1 LFCESVGK
9 QRYAAG
15 MDFRSHQTPAATPS
29 AGISGTG
36 IQVAVEPEIPP
47 AVAKRIAS
55 AVQSSRSEGTRKTYA
70 AAWRR
75 FTNWCHANG
84 HVTLPAHPVT
94 VAAYFVDAADTRNE
108 TGERAYTV
116 ATFGTWIAAIN
127 HHHRTTGYLSPSA
140 HELVT
145 ATLSGIRREYAA
157 AGDRPRN
164 PRSPLLVDDIKFLV
178 GTARMQCSGW
188 ADEVLERR
196 DSAILLLG
204 FAGAYRR
211 SELSEM
217 ACGDVTVHQHDGLHV
232 RLRKSKT
239 DQEGRG
245 AVKALPYT
253 AFHETCPPCAY
264 VRWVQVVAAFD
275 VGGRP
280 AVIRLLRKRE
290 PFDAHVCRE
299 GGVPRTAAR
308 APLFRAIA
316 KNGNLGSTSL
326 SGAAIHQTIRR
337 RAEHAG
343 YDSTALAKLGG
354 HSLRAGFVTQG
365 TRNGADG
372 SSIARQTGHAS
383 LDSVEVYRRE
393 HAPLVGNA
401 VADIGL

>member
-1 LFCESVGK
+1 
-9 QRYAAG
+9 
-15 MDFRSHQTPAATPS
+15 MDFRPARTPAV
-29 AGISGTG
+29 GIPEGVG
-36 IQVAVEPEIPP
+36 AVAIEPEIPP
-47 AVAKRIAS
+47 AVAKRIAA

-75 FTNWCHANG
+75 FTLWCESNG
-84 HVTLPAHPVT
+84 HVTLPAHPIT
-94 VAAYFVDAADTRNE
+94 VAAYLVDAADTRTE
-108 TGERAYTV
+108 TGERAYAV

-127 HHHRTTGYLSPSA
+127 HQHRTTGHLSPSA

-157 AGDRPRN
+157 AGDRPRT
-164 PRSPLLVDDIKFLV
+164 PRDPLLVDDIKFLV
-178 GTARMQCSGW
+178 QTARERCRGW

-196 DSAILLLG
+196 DSAILLIG

-217 ACGDVTVHQHDGLHV
+217 VCGDITVHRHDGLHI

-253 AFHETCPPCAY
+253 DSHETCPPCAY
-264 VRWVQVVAAFD
+264 VRWAQVVAAVD
-275 VGGRP
+275 AGGRP
-280 AVIRLLRKRE
+280 SVIRLLRKRE
-290 PFDAHVCRE
+290 QFDGHVCR
-299 GGVPRTAAR
+299 GVVPRTAAR
-308 APLFRAIA
+308 APLLRAVA
-316 KNGNLGSTSL
+316 KNGNLSSTPL

-343 YDSTALAKLGG
+343 FDPAAIAKLGG

-372 SSIARQTGHAS
+372 PAIARQTGHAS

-393 HAPLVGNA
+393 HTPLVGNA
-401 VADIGL
+401 VTNIGL

>member
-1 LFCESVGK
+1 
-9 QRYAAG
+9 
-15 MDFRSHQTPAATPS
+15 MDFRPGRAPARATA
-29 AGISGTG
+29 AGIADAGRPA
-36 IQVAVEPEIPP
+36 AVEPEIPP
-47 AVAKRIAS
+47 AVAKRIAA

-75 FTNWCHANG
+75 FTSWCESNG
-84 HVTLPAHPVT
+84 HVTLPAHPIT
-94 VAAYFVDAADTRNE
+94 VAAYLVDAADARTE
-108 TGERAYTV
+108 SGERAYAV

-127 HHHRTTGYLSPSA
+127 HQHRTNGQLSPSA
-140 HELVT
+140 HELVA

-157 AGDRPRN
+157 AGDRPRT
-164 PRSPLLVDDIKFLV
+164 PRDPLLVDDIKLLV
-178 GTARMQCSGW
+178 ETARQRGRGW

-204 FAGAYRR
+204 FAGAFRR
-211 SELSEM
+211 SEL
-217 ACGDVTVHQHDGLHV
+217 ADLLCGDVSVHRHDGLHV

-253 AFHETCPPCAY
+253 ESHETCSPCAY
-264 VRWVQVVAAFD
+264 VRWVQVIAAFD
-275 VGGRP
+275 VGGRSS
-280 AVIRLLRKRE
+280 VIRLLRKRD
-290 PFDAHVCRE
+290 PFTGHVCR

-308 APLFRAIA
+308 APLFRAVA
-316 KNGNLGSTSL
+316 KNGNLGATAL

-343 YDSTALAKLGG
+343 FDPTAVAKLGG
-354 HSLRAGFVTQG
+354 HSLRAGFVTQS

-372 SSIARQTGHAS
+372 SAIARQTGHAS

-393 HAPLVGNA
+393 HAPLIGNA
-401 VADIGL
+401 VIDIGL

>member
-1 LFCESVGK
+1 MDFRPARTPAMGMPESVG
-9 QRYAAG
+9 A
-15 MDFRSHQTPAATPS
+15 
-29 AGISGTG
+29 
-36 IQVAVEPEIPP
+36 VAVEPEIPP

-55 AVQSSRSEGTRKTYA
+55 AVLSSRSEGTRKTYA

-75 FTNWCHANG
+75 FTRWCEANG
-84 HVTLPAHPVT
+84 HVTLPAHPIT
-94 VAAYFVDAADTRNE
+94 VAAYLVEAADTRTE
-108 TGERAYTV
+108 TGERAYAA

-127 HHHRTTGYLSPSA
+127 HQHRTTGHLSPSA

-157 AGDRPRN
+157 AGDRPRS
-164 PRSPLLVDDIKFLV
+164 PRDPLLVDDIKLFV
-178 GTARMQCSGW
+178 GTARERCLGW

-204 FAGAYRR
+204 FAGAFRR

-217 ACGDVTVHQHDGLHV
+217 VCGDVTVHRHDGLHI

-253 AFHETCPPCAY
+253 ESHETCPPCAY

-275 VGGRP
+275 AGGRP
-280 AVIRLLRKRE
+280 SVIRLLRKPE
-290 PFDAHVCRE
+290 AFTEHVCR

-308 APLFRAIA
+308 APLLRAIA
-316 KNGNLGSTSL
+316 KNGNLGSTPL

-343 YDSTALAKLGG
+343 YDPTGLAKLGG

-372 SSIARQTGHAS
+372 SAIARQTGHAS

-393 HAPLVGNA
+393 HAPLAGNA
-401 VADIGL
+401 VNDIGL

>member
-1 LFCESVGK
+1 MNFRPPRTPTVRVAESV
-9 QRYAAG
+9 RA
-15 MDFRSHQTPAATPS
+15 
-29 AGISGTG
+29 
-36 IQVAVEPEIPP
+36 VAVEPTIPP

-70 AAWRR
+70 AAWKR
-75 FTNWCHANG
+75 FTNWCASNG
-84 HVTLPAHPVT
+84 HVTLPAHPIT
-94 VAAYFVDAADTRNE
+94 VAAYLVDAADTRTE
-108 TGERAYTV
+108 TGERAYAV

-127 HHHRTTGYLSPSA
+127 HHHRTTGHLSPSA

-145 ATLSGIRREYAA
+145 ATLSGIRRGYAA
-157 AGDRPRN
+157 AGDRPRT
-164 PRSPLLVDDIKFLV
+164 PRDPLLVDDIKLLV
-178 GTARMQCSGW
+178 STARERCRGW

-217 ACGDVTVHQHDGLHV
+217 VCGDITVHRHDGLHI

-253 AFHETCPPCAY
+253 DSHATCPPCAY
-264 VRWVQVVAAFD
+264 VLWAQVVAAFD
-275 VGGRP
+275 AGGRP
-280 AVIRLLRKRE
+280 SVIRLLRKRE
-290 PFDAHVCRE
+290 LFDAHVCR

-316 KNGNLGSTSL
+316 KNGNLGSTPL

-343 YDSTALAKLGG
+343 FDPTALAKLGG

-372 SSIARQTGHAS
+372 SAIARQTGHAS

-401 VADIGL
+401 VIDIGL

>member
-1 LFCESVGK
+1 MDLRPGRAPAV
-9 QRYAAG
+9 RTVAG
-15 MDFRSHQTPAATPS
+15 TSEGGRS
-29 AGISGTG
+29 I
-36 IQVAVEPEIPP
+36 AVEPEIPA
-47 AVAKRIAS
+47 AVAKRIAA

-70 AAWRR
+70 TAWRR
-75 FTNWCHANG
+75 FTNWCESNG

-94 VAAYFVDAADTRNE
+94 VAAYLVDAADTRTE
-108 TGERAYTV
+108 TGERSYAV

-127 HHHRTTGYLSPSA
+127 HQHRMAGHLSPSA

-157 AGDRPRN
+157 AGDRPRA
-164 PRSPLLVDDIKFLV
+164 PRDPLLVEDIKLLV
-178 GTARMQCSGW
+178 RTARNRCRGW

-204 FAGAYRR
+204 FAGAFRR
-211 SELSEM
+211 SELSELLL
-217 ACGDVTVHQHDGLHV
+217 GDVALHRHDGLHV

-245 AVKALPYT
+245 AVKALPFT
-253 AFHETCPPCAY
+253 DSHESCPPCAY

-280 AVIRLLRKRE
+280 SVIRLLRRPE
-290 PFDAHVCRE
+290 PFDDHVCRR
-299 GGVPRTAAR
+299 GVPRTSAR
-308 APLFRAIA
+308 AALFRAVA
-316 KNGNLGSTSL
+316 KNGNLGITPL
-326 SGAAIHQTIRR
+326 SGAAIHKTIRR

-343 YDSTALAKLGG
+343 YDPTALTKLGG

-372 SSIARQTGHAS
+372 SAIAHQTGHAR

-401 VADIGL
+401 VTDIGL

>member
-1 LFCESVGK
+1 
-9 QRYAAG
+9 
-15 MDFRSHQTPAATPS
+15 MDFRPGRAPAVTPAVA
-29 AGISGTG
+29 ILGTSRP
-36 IQVAVEPEIPP
+36 VAVEPEIPP

-55 AVQSSRSEGTRKTYA
+55 AVHSSWSEGTRKTYA

-75 FTNWCHANG
+75 FTTWCETNG
-84 HVTLPAHPVT
+84 HVTLPAHPIT
-94 VAAYFVDAADTRNE
+94 VAAYLVDAADTRTE
-108 TGERAYTV
+108 TGERAYAV
-116 ATFGTWIAAIN
+116 ATFGTWIAAIS
-127 HHHRTTGYLSPSA
+127 HQHRTTGHLSPSA

-157 AGDRPRN
+157 AGDRPRT
-164 PRSPLLVDDIKFLV
+164 PRDPLLVDDIKLLV
-178 GTARMQCSGW
+178 GTARARCRGW
-188 ADEVLERR
+188 ADEVLPRR

-217 ACGDVTVHQHDGLHV
+217 VCGDVTVHRHDGLHI

-253 AFHETCPPCAY
+253 ESHETCPPCAY
-264 VRWVQVVAAFD
+264 IRWVQVVGAFD
-275 VGGRP
+275 AGGRP
-280 AVIRLLRKRE
+280 SVIRLLRKRE
-290 PFDAHVCRE
+290 QFIGHVCR
-299 GGVPRTAAR
+299 GGVPRTPAR
-308 APLFRAIA
+308 APLLRAVA
-316 KNGNLGSTSL
+316 KNGNLGDTPL

-343 YDSTALAKLGG
+343 FDPAAIAKLGG

-372 SSIARQTGHAS
+372 PAIARQTGHAS

-393 HAPLVGNA
+393 HAPLIGNA

>member
-1 LFCESVGK
+1 
-9 QRYAAG
+9 
-15 MDFRSHQTPAATPS
+15 MDFRPGKTPAVSTSVGRVELATS
-29 AGISGTG
+29 
-36 IQVAVEPEIPP
+36 AVEPEIPP
-47 AVAKRIAS
+47 AIAKRIAR
-55 AVQSSRSEGTRKTYA
+55 AVESSRSEGTRRTYA
-70 AAWRR
+70 AGWRR
-75 FTNWCHANG
+75 FAGWCEREGHAA
-84 HVTLPAHPVT
+84 LPAHPVT
-94 VAAYFVDAADTRNE
+94 VAAYLVDAADTRTE
-108 TGERAYTV
+108 AGERSYAV
-116 ATFGTWIAAIN
+116 STFGTWIAAIN
-127 HHHRTTGYLSPSA
+127 HQHRTTGHLSPSA

-157 AGDRPRN
+157 AGDRARTPRD
-164 PRSPLLVDDIKFLV
+164 PLLVDDIKLLV
-178 GTARMQCSGW
+178 ETARKRCRGW

-217 ACGDVTVHQHDGLHV
+217 VCGDVTVHRYDGLHI

-253 AFHETCPPCAY
+253 DSHETCPPCAY
-264 VRWVQVVAAFD
+264 VRWVQIVGAFD

-280 AVIRLLRKRE
+280 SVIRLLRKRE
-290 PFDAHVCRE
+290 LFDAHVCR

-316 KNGNLGSTSL
+316 KNGNLGDTPL

-337 RAEHAG
+337 RADHAG
-343 YDSTALAKLGG
+343 FDPTALAKLGG

-372 SSIARQTGHAS
+372 SAIARQTGHAS

-393 HAPLVGNA
+393 HTPLVGNA
-401 VADIGL
+401 VNDIGL

>member
-1 LFCESVGK
+1 MG
-9 QRYAAG
+9 
-15 MDFRSHQTPAATPS
+15 PAALAS
-29 AGISGTG
+29 A
-36 IQVAVEPEIPP
+36 AVQPEIPP
-47 AVAKRIAS
+47 AVAQRIAK
-55 AVQSSRSEGTRKTYA
+55 AVESSRSEGTRRTYA
-70 AAWRR
+70 AGWRR
-75 FTNWCHANG
+75 FAGWCEREG
-84 HVTLPAHPVT
+84 HVALPAHPVT
-94 VAAYFVDAADTRNE
+94 VAAYLVDAADTRTE
-108 TGERAYTV
+108 AGDRAYAV

-127 HHHRTTGYLSPSA
+127 HEHRTTGHLSPSA

-157 AGDRPRN
+157 AGDRPRA
-164 PRSPLLVDDIKFLV
+164 PRDPLLVDDIKVLV
-178 GTARMQCSGW
+178 ETARKRCRVW

-204 FAGAYRR
+204 FAGAFRR
-211 SELSEM
+211 SELSDLS
-217 ACGDVTVHQHDGLHV
+217 CGDVTVHRHDGLHV

-253 AFHETCPPCAY
+253 ESHETCPPCAY
-264 VRWVQVVAAFD
+264 VRWIQVIAAFD

-280 AVIRLLRKRE
+280 SVIRLLRKPE
-290 PFDAHVCRE
+290 PFTEHVCR

-308 APLFRAIA
+308 APLLRAIA
-316 KNGNLGSTSL
+316 KNGNLGATAL

-337 RAEHAG
+337 RAEQAG
-343 YDSTALAKLGG
+343 YDPTALTKLGG

-372 SSIARQTGHAS
+372 SAIARQTGHAS

-401 VADIGL
+401 VTNIGL

>member
-1 LFCESVGK
+1 
-9 QRYAAG
+9 
-15 MDFRSHQTPAATPS
+15 MDFRPGRVPAARS
-29 AGISGTG
+29 AAGTSEG
-36 IQVAVEPEIPP
+36 GRSVAIEPEIPP
-47 AVAKRIAS
+47 AVAKRIAA

-75 FTNWCHANG
+75 FTRWCETNG
-84 HVTLPAHPVT
+84 HVTLPAHPIT
-94 VAAYFVDAADTRNE
+94 VAAYLVDAADTRNE
-108 TGERAYTV
+108 TGERAYAV

-127 HHHRTTGYLSPSA
+127 HQHRTTGHLSPSA
-140 HELVT
+140 HELVA

-157 AGDRPRN
+157 AGDRPRTS
-164 PRSPLLVDDIKFLV
+164 RDPLLVDDIKLLV
-178 GTARMQCSGW
+178 STARQRCRGW

-217 ACGDVTVHQHDGLHV
+217 VCGDIAVHRLDGLHI

-245 AVKALPYT
+245 AVKALPYS
-253 AFHETCPPCAY
+253 ASHETCPPCAY
-264 VRWVQVVAAFD
+264 VRWAQVVAAFD
-275 VGGRP
+275 AGGRP
-280 AVIRLLRKRE
+280 SVIRLLRKGE
-290 PFDAHVCRE
+290 PFEAHVCR

-308 APLFRAIA
+308 APLLRAIA
-316 KNGNLGSTSL
+316 KNGNLGATPL

-337 RAEHAG
+337 RAEQVG
-343 YDSTALAKLGG
+343 YDPTALNKLGG

-365 TRNGADG
+365 TRNGSDG
-372 SSIARQTGHAS
+372 SAIARQTGHAS

-401 VADIGL
+401 VTEIGL

>member
-1 LFCESVGK
+1 MTTAEGIPDVGK
-9 QRYAAG
+9 
-15 MDFRSHQTPAATPS
+15 S
-29 AGISGTG
+29 I
-36 IQVAVEPEIPP
+36 AVEPQIPP
-47 AVAKRIAS
+47 AVAKRIAA
-55 AVQSSRSEGTRKTYA
+55 AVHSSRSEGTRKTYA
-70 AAWRR
+70 AAWKR
-75 FTNWCHANG
+75 FTDWCTSNG
-84 HVTLPAHPVT
+84 HVTLPAHPIT
-94 VAAYFVDAADTRNE
+94 VAAYLVDAADTRTE
-108 TGERAYTV
+108 TGERAYAV

-127 HHHRTTGYLSPSA
+127 HHHRTTGHLSPSA

-157 AGDRPRN
+157 AGDRPRT
-164 PRSPLLVDDIKFLV
+164 PRDPLLVDDIKLLV
-178 GTARMQCSGW
+178 ETARKQCKGW

-211 SELSEM
+211 SELSELV
-217 ACGDVTVHQHDGLHV
+217 CGDVIVHRHDGLHV

-253 AFHETCPPCAY
+253 ESHETCPPCAY
-264 VRWVQVVAAFD
+264 VRWAQVVAAYD

-280 AVIRLLRKRE
+280 SVIRLLRKRE
-290 PFDAHVCRE
+290 PFTGHVCR

-308 APLFRAIA
+308 SPLLRAIA
-316 KNGNLGSTSL
+316 KNGNLGSTPL
-326 SGAAIHQTIRR
+326 SGAAIHKTIRR
-337 RAEHAG
+337 RAKYAG
-343 YDSTALAKLGG
+343 YDPTALTKLGG

-372 SSIARQTGHAS
+372 PAIARQTGHTR

-401 VADIGL
+401 VTDIGL

>member
-1 LFCESVGK
+1 MNFRPPRTPTVRVAESV
-9 QRYAAG
+9 RA
-15 MDFRSHQTPAATPS
+15 
-29 AGISGTG
+29 
-36 IQVAVEPEIPP
+36 VAVEPTIPP

-70 AAWRR
+70 AAWKR
-75 FTNWCHANG
+75 FTNWCASNG
-84 HVTLPAHPVT
+84 HVTLPAHPIT
-94 VAAYFVDAADTRNE
+94 VAAYLVDAADTRTE
-108 TGERAYTV
+108 TGERAYAV

-127 HHHRTTGYLSPSA
+127 HHHRTTGHLSPSA

-145 ATLSGIRREYAA
+145 ATLSGIRRGYAA
-157 AGDRPRN
+157 AGDRPRT
-164 PRSPLLVDDIKFLV
+164 PRDPLLVDDINLLV
-178 GTARMQCSGW
+178 STARERCRGW

-217 ACGDVTVHQHDGLHV
+217 VCGDITVHRHDGLHI

-253 AFHETCPPCAY
+253 DSHATCPPCAY
-264 VRWVQVVAAFD
+264 VLWAQVVAAFD
-275 VGGRP
+275 AGGRP
-280 AVIRLLRKRE
+280 SVIRLLRKRE
-290 PFDAHVCRE
+290 LFDAHVCR

-316 KNGNLGSTSL
+316 KNGNLGSTPL
-326 SGAAIHQTIRR
+326 SGAAIHQTNRR

-343 YDSTALAKLGG
+343 FDPTALAKLGG

-372 SSIARQTGHAS
+372 SAIARQTGHAS

-401 VADIGL
+401 VIDIGL

>member
-1 LFCESVGK
+1 
-9 QRYAAG
+9 
-15 MDFRSHQTPAATPS
+15 MDFRPGRAPVVST
-29 AGISGTG
+29 AGRVST
-36 IQVAVEPEIPP
+36 AVEPEIPP
-47 AVAKRIAS
+47 AVAKRIAK
-55 AVQSSRSEGTRKTYA
+55 AVASSRSEGTRRTYA
-70 AAWRR
+70 AGWRR
-75 FTNWCHANG
+75 FAGWCEREGHAA
-84 HVTLPAHPVT
+84 LPAHPVT
-94 VAAYFVDAADTRNE
+94 VAAYLVDAADTRTE
-108 TGERAYTV
+108 TGERAYAV

-127 HHHRTTGYLSPSA
+127 HQHRTTGHLSPSA

-157 AGDRPRN
+157 AGDRPRT
-164 PRSPLLVDDIKFLV
+164 PRDPLLVDDIKVFV
-178 GTARMQCSGW
+178 STARKRCRGW
-188 ADEVLERR
+188 ADAVLERR

-204 FAGAYRR
+204 FTGAYRR
-211 SELSEM
+211 SELSELL
-217 ACGDVTVHQHDGLHV
+217 CGDVTVHRHDGLHI

-245 AVKALPYT
+245 AMKALPYT
-253 AFHETCPPCAY
+253 ESHETCPPCAY
-264 VRWVQVVAAFD
+264 VRWAQVVAAFD
-275 VGGRP
+275 AGGRP
-280 AVIRLLRKRE
+280 SVIRLLRKQE
-290 PFDAHVCRE
+290 PFAEHVCR

-308 APLFRAIA
+308 APLLRAVA

-343 YDSTALAKLGG
+343 YDPTALAKLGG

-372 SSIARQTGHAS
+372 SAIARQTGHAS

-401 VADIGL
+401 VNQIGL

>member
-1 LFCESVGK
+1 
-9 QRYAAG
+9 
-15 MDFRSHQTPAATPS
+15 MDFRPGRAPAVSTVEGS
-29 AGISGTG
+29 VGGRSL
-36 IQVAVEPEIPP
+36 AVEPEIPP
-47 AVAKRIAS
+47 AVAKRIAA

-75 FTNWCHANG
+75 FTGWCETNG
-84 HVTLPAHPVT
+84 HVTLPAHPIT
-94 VAAYFVDAADTRNE
+94 VAAYLVDAADTRTE
-108 TGERAYTV
+108 TGERAYAV

-127 HHHRTTGYLSPSA
+127 HQHRTTGHLSPSA

-157 AGDRPRN
+157 AGDRPRT
-164 PRSPLLVDDIKFLV
+164 PRDPLLVDDIKMLV
-178 GTARMQCSGW
+178 STARQRSPSW

-217 ACGDVTVHQHDGLHV
+217 VCGDVVVHRHDGLHI

-239 DQEGRG
+239 DQEGKG

-253 AFHETCPPCAY
+253 ESHETCPPCAY

-275 VGGRP
+275 VGDRP
-280 AVIRLLRKRE
+280 SVIRLLRKRE
-290 PFDAHVCRE
+290 PFTDHVCR

-308 APLFRAIA
+308 APLLRAIA
-316 KNGNLGSTSL
+316 KNGNLGSTAL
-326 SGAAIHQTIRR
+326 SGAAIHQVIRR

-343 YDSTALAKLGG
+343 FDPASLAKLGG

-372 SSIARQTGHAS
+372 SAIARQTGHAS

-401 VADIGL
+401 VMDIGL

>member
-1 LFCESVGK
+1 
-9 QRYAAG
+9 
-15 MDFRSHQTPAATPS
+15 MDFRPGRAPVVST
-29 AGISGTG
+29 AGRVST
-36 IQVAVEPEIPP
+36 AVEPEIPP
-47 AVAKRIAS
+47 AVAKRIAK
-55 AVQSSRSEGTRKTYA
+55 AVASSRSEGTRRTYA
-70 AAWRR
+70 AGWRR
-75 FTNWCHANG
+75 FAGWCDREGHAA
-84 HVTLPAHPVT
+84 LPAHPVT
-94 VAAYFVDAADTRNE
+94 VAAYLVDAADTRTE
-108 TGERAYTV
+108 TGERAYAV

-127 HHHRTTGYLSPSA
+127 HQHRTTGHLSPSA

-145 ATLSGIRREYAA
+145 ATLSGVRREYAA
-157 AGDRPRN
+157 AGDRPRT
-164 PRSPLLVDDIKFLV
+164 PRDPLLVDDIKVFV
-178 GTARMQCSGW
+178 STARKRCRGW
-188 ADEVLERR
+188 ADAVLERR

-211 SELSEM
+211 SELSELL
-217 ACGDVTVHQHDGLHV
+217 CGDVTMQRNDGLHV
-232 RLRKSKT
+232 RLRRSKT

-253 AFHETCPPCAY
+253 DSHETCPPCAY
-264 VRWVQVVAAFD
+264 VRWAQVVAAFD
-275 VGGRP
+275 AGGRQS
-280 AVIRLLRKRE
+280 VIRLLRKQE
-290 PFDAHVCRE
+290 PFAEHVCR

-308 APLFRAIA
+308 APLLRAVA

-343 YDSTALAKLGG
+343 YDPTALAKLGG

-372 SSIARQTGHAS
+372 SAIARQTGHAS

-401 VADIGL
+401 VNQIGL

>member
-1 LFCESVGK
+1 
-9 QRYAAG
+9 
-15 MDFRSHQTPAATPS
+15 MDSQTARTPAVGTPECVG
-29 AGISGTG
+29 A
-36 IQVAVEPEIPP
+36 VAVEPEIPP

-55 AVQSSRSEGTRKTYA
+55 AVQSSRSEGTRRTYA
-70 AAWRR
+70 AAWSR
-75 FTNWCHANG
+75 FTSWCESNG

-94 VAAYFVDAADTRNE
+94 VAAYLVDAADTRTE
-108 TGERAYTV
+108 TGERAYAV

-127 HHHRTTGYLSPSA
+127 HQHRTTGHLSPSA

-157 AGDRPRN
+157 SGDRPRT
-164 PRSPLLVDDIKFLV
+164 PRDPLLVDDIKLLV
-178 GTARMQCSGW
+178 ETARKRSRGW

-204 FAGAYRR
+204 FAGAFRR
-211 SELSEM
+211 SELSELV
-217 ACGDVTVHQHDGLHV
+217 CGDVTVHRHDGLHI

-239 DQEGRG
+239 DQEGSG

-253 AFHETCPPCAY
+253 ESHETCPPCAY
-264 VRWVQVVAAFD
+264 VRWIQVVAAFD

-280 AVIRLLRKRE
+280 SVIRLLRKPE
-290 PFDAHVCRE
+290 PFNGHVCR

-308 APLFRAIA
+308 APLLRTVA
-316 KNGNLGSTSL
+316 KNGNLGDIPL

-337 RAEHAG
+337 RATHAG
-343 YDSTALAKLGG
+343 FDPTAIAKLGG
-354 HSLRAGFVTQG
+354 HSLLAGFVTQG

-393 HAPLVGNA
+393 HSPLVGNA
-401 VADIGL
+401 VNEIGL

>member
-1 LFCESVGK
+1 MDFRPARTPAVGIPESVG
-9 QRYAAG
+9 
-15 MDFRSHQTPAATPS
+15 S
-29 AGISGTG
+29 
-36 IQVAVEPEIPP
+36 VAVEPEIPT

-55 AVQSSRSEGTRKTYA
+55 AVQSSRSAGTRKTYA

-75 FTNWCHANG
+75 FTSWCETNG
-84 HVTLPAHPVT
+84 HVTLPAHPIT
-94 VAAYFVDAADTRNE
+94 VAAYLVDAADTRTE
-108 TGERAYTV
+108 TGERAYAV

-127 HHHRTTGYLSPSA
+127 HQHRTTGHLSPSA

-145 ATLSGIRREYAA
+145 ATLSGLRREYAA
-157 AGDRPRN
+157 AGDRPRT
-164 PRSPLLVDDIKFLV
+164 PRDPLMVEDIKLLVS
-178 GTARMQCSGW
+178 TARKRCRGW

-196 DSAILLLG
+196 DSAILLIG

-217 ACGDVTVHQHDGLHV
+217 VCGDVTVHRRDGLHI

-253 AFHETCPPCAY
+253 DSHETCPPCAY
-264 VRWVQVVAAFD
+264 VRWIQVVAAFD
-275 VGGRP
+275 AGGRP
-280 AVIRLLRKRE
+280 AVIRLLRRPE
-290 PFDAHVCRE
+290 PFDAHVCR

-308 APLFRAIA
+308 SPVLRAIA
-316 KNGNLGSTSL
+316 KNGNLGAMAL

-343 YDSTALAKLGG
+343 YDPTALGKLGG

-372 SSIARQTGHAS
+372 SAIARQTGHAS

-401 VADIGL
+401 VTEIGL

>member
-1 LFCESVGK
+1 
-9 QRYAAG
+9 
-15 MDFRSHQTPAATPS
+15 MDFRSGRTPALTS
-29 AGISGTG
+29 FAGISGTG
-36 IQVAVEPEIPP
+36 RSVAVEPEISP

-55 AVQSSRSEGTRKTYA
+55 ALQSSRAEGTRKTYD

-75 FTNWCHANG
+75 FTSWCESNG
-84 HVTLPAHPVT
+84 HVTLPANPIT
-94 VAAYFVDAADTRNE
+94 VAAYLVDAADTRTE
-108 TGERAYTV
+108 TGERAYAV

-127 HHHRTTGYLSPSA
+127 HQHRTTGHLSPSA

-157 AGDRPRN
+157 AGDRPRT
-164 PRSPLLVDDIKFLV
+164 PRDPLLVDDIKLLV
-178 GTARMQCSGW
+178 ETARKRCRGW
-188 ADEVLERR
+188 ADEVLEPR

-217 ACGDVTVHQHDGLHV
+217 MCGDVTVHRHDGLHI

-253 AFHETCPPCAY
+253 DSHETCPPCAY
-264 VRWVQVVAAFD
+264 VRWAQVVAAFD

-280 AVIRLLRKRE
+280 SVIRLLRNAE
-290 PFDAHVCRE
+290 PFGAHVCR

-308 APLFRAIA
+308 APLFRAVA
-316 KNGNLGSTSL
+316 KNGNLSATAL

-337 RAEHAG
+337 RADHAG
-343 YDSTALAKLGG
+343 FDPAALAKLGG

-365 TRNGADG
+365 ARNGADG
-372 SSIARQTGHAS
+372 SAIARQTGHAS

-393 HAPLVGNA
+393 HTPLLGNA
-401 VADIGL
+401 VTQIGL

>member
-1 LFCESVGK
+1 
-9 QRYAAG
+9 
-15 MDFRSHQTPAATPS
+15 M
-29 AGISGTG
+29 
-36 IQVAVEPEIPP
+36 EPEIPP
-47 AVAKRIAS
+47 AVAKRIAA

-75 FTNWCHANG
+75 FSSWCESNG
-84 HVTLPAHPVT
+84 HVTLPAHPIT
-94 VAAYFVDAADTRNE
+94 VAAYLVDAADTRTE
-108 TGERAYTV
+108 TGERAYAV

-127 HHHRTTGYLSPSA
+127 HQHRITGHLSPSA

-157 AGDRPRN
+157 AGDRLRQPRD
-164 PRSPLLVDDIKFLV
+164 PLLAEDIKLLV
-178 GTARMQCSGW
+178 STARDRCRGW

-196 DSAILLLG
+196 DSALLLLG

-217 ACGDVTVHQHDGLHV
+217 VCGDVTVHRHDGLHI

-253 AFHETCPPCAY
+253 ESHKTCSPCAY

-275 VGGRP
+275 TGGRP
-280 AVIRLLRKRE
+280 SVIRLLRKRE
-290 PFDAHVCRE
+290 PFTGHVCR
-299 GGVPRTAAR
+299 GGVSRTANR

-316 KNGNLGSTSL
+316 KNGNLGTTAL

-337 RAEHAG
+337 RAQHAG
-343 YDSTALAKLGG
+343 YDATALAKLGG

-372 SSIARQTGHAS
+372 SAIAQQTGHAH

-401 VADIGL
+401 VNDIGL

>member
-1 LFCESVGK
+1 MDIRPARTSAVSTPDG
-9 QRYAAG
+9 AAG
-15 MDFRSHQTPAATPS
+15 LAST
-29 AGISGTG
+29 
-36 IQVAVEPEIPP
+36 AVEPKIPP
-47 AVAKRIAS
+47 AVAARIAK
-55 AVQSSRSEGTRKTYA
+55 AVESSRSEGTRRTYA
-70 AAWRR
+70 AGWRR
-75 FTNWCHANG
+75 FVGWCEREG
-84 HVTLPAHPVT
+84 HGALPAHPVT
-94 VAAYFVDAADTRNE
+94 VAAYLVDAADTRTE
-108 TGERAYTV
+108 AGERAYAV

-127 HHHRTTGYLSPSA
+127 HQHRTTGHLSPSA

-157 AGDRPRN
+157 AGDRPRTA
-164 PRSPLLVDDIKFLV
+164 RDPLLVDDIKVLV
-178 GTARMQCSGW
+178 STARERCRGW

-204 FAGAYRR
+204 FAGAFRR
-211 SELSEM
+211 SELSDLV
-217 ACGDVTVHQHDGLHV
+217 CGDVTVHRHDGLHV

-253 AFHETCPPCAY
+253 DSHETCPPCAY

-275 VGGRP
+275 AGGRP
-280 AVIRLLRKRE
+280 SVIRVLRRRE
-290 PFDAHVCRE
+290 QFTGHVCR

-308 APLFRAIA
+308 APLLRAVA
-316 KNGNLGSTSL
+316 KNGNLGTSPL

-343 YDSTALAKLGG
+343 YDPTALAKLGG

-372 SSIARQTGHAS
+372 SAIARQTGHAS

-401 VADIGL
+401 VTEIGL